1 MQVLVHLP
9 DDLANRFKATVPKRL
24 RSAFIANLLGKAIPE
39 QEDALFKLALEV
51 ENDPSVS
58 ELESDWKVTI
68 GGDFSRNQTNFRTGL
83 MLHYDREK

>member
-1 MQVLVHLP
+1 MQVLIHLP
-9 DDLANRFKATVPKRL
+9 DDVANRFKATVPKRL

-39 QEDALFKLALEV
+39 QEDALFKLVLEV

-68 GGDFSRNQTNFRTGL
+68 GDGL
-83 MLHYDREK
+83 EAR

>member
-68 GGDFSRNQTNFRTGL
+68 GDGL
-83 MLHYDREK
+83 EAR

>member
-9 DDLANRFKATVPKRL
+9 DDLANRFKSTVPKRL

-39 QEDALFKLALEV
+39 QEDAFFKLALEV

-68 GGDFSRNQTNFRTGL
+68 GDGL
-83 MLHYDREK
+83 EAR